1 MARSGVAAKRLG
13 QRRRLGATLALR
25 EVVRRQGAGIHGR
38 PRSVSR
44 TARTAR
50 SSVSTA
56 TRQWLVEA
64 EDNPFMT
71 DAARVAALEL
81 LNKAACVL
89 DCSALD
95 CVASIPVK

>member
-1 MARSGVAAKRLG
+1 MIPRATEGRLC
-13 QRRRLGATLALR
+13 AS
-25 EVVRRQGAGIHGR
+25 
-38 PRSVSR
+38 PWSRSVS
-44 TARTAR
+44 RTAR

-71 DAARVAALEL
+71 DDARVAALEL
-81 LNKAACVL
+81 LNKVACVS